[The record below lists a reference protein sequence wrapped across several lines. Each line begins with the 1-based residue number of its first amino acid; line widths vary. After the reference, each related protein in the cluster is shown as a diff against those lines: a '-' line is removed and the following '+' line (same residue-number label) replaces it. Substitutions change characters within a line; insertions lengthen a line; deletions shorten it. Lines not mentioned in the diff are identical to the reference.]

1 MEMNV
6 DQISLLARIRL
17 GAEEKQR
24 LSRDLENILGY
35 VKQLEELDT
44 KEIPPTSHVLQIEN
58 VFRADAARPE
68 NVTEDVTED
77 ALSHAPDREGNFFK
91 VPKVIEGE

>member
-44 KEIPPTSHVLQIEN
+44 QEIPPTSHVLQIEN
-58 VFRADAARPE
+58 VFRADVARPE
-68 NVTEDVTED
+68 NVTED

>member
-17 GAEEKQR
+17 KEEEKKR

-35 VKQLEELDT
+35 VKQLDELDT
-44 KEIPPTSHVLQIEN
+44 REVPPTSHVLQIEN
-58 VFRADAARPE
+58 VFRADELRPQ
-68 NVTEDVTED
+68 DVTED
-77 ALSHAPDREGNFFK
+77 ALRHAPEREGNFFK